1 MQVRTCCSE
10 RRFNDAVDDYCALLG
25 LPAGLVE
32 NVTDGTNAFLV
43 ALEVDRGILV
53 SEAEIVDAKQR
64 NRISEVFLI
73 DRPLSEEDRARLA
86 AICRANECVRWL
98 EERSKAVAAQSAACA
113 IASRRQI

>member
-1 MQVRTCCSE
+1 M
-10 RRFNDAVDDYCALLG
+10 FNDAVDDYCGLLG

-32 NVTDGTNAFLV
+32 NVTDGSNAFLV

-73 DRPLSEEDRARLA
+73 DRPLSEDDRARLGGQT
-86 AICRANECVRWL
+86 REQRVRWL
-98 EERSKAVAAQSAACA
+98 ERTIQSRCRSIHDFA
-113 IASRRQI
+113 IASRPRI